1 MAIVRVHIGHLSDVP
16 NFEASVIRHRVELI
30 VLSIKL
36 DGSYGVSVAN
46 ESLYLFLVVNVPNSD
61 DPIFSTTN

>member
-1 MAIVRVHIGHLSDVP
+1 
-16 NFEASVIRHRVELI
+16 
-30 VLSIKL
+30 
-36 DGSYGVSVAN
+36 VAN